1 MLCSIKKL
9 FWLLSSV
16 FINRTSLTQ
25 SHVPAYFEDMLA
37 IINSDPNMYLT
48 GT

>member
-37 IINSDPNMYLT
+37 LGNPDPEVNKY
-48 GT
+48 